1 MAEQKPDTDFF
12 KRVDEH
18 IALSNEQLKTMEGA
32 RVAMSGT
39 FAAARFSAWMCA
51 NYDGSGERMKQR
63 KDEAMR
69 IFTEEF
75 RRMFEESYDDY
86 TNNYSRYKAKA
97 L

>member
-12 KRVDEH
+12 KRVDAH
-18 IALSNEQLKTMEGA
+18 IALSNEQLKTIDGG

-51 NYDGSGERMKQR
+51 NLDASGERMKER
-63 KDEAMR
+63 KEEAMR
-69 IFTEEF
+69 VFTEEF

-86 TNNYSRYKAKA
+86 ANNYSRYKAKA

>member
-1 MAEQKPDTDFF
+1 MAEPTPDTAFF

-18 IALSNEQLKTMEGA
+18 IALSNEQLKTMDGG
-32 RVAMSGT
+32 RVAMSNT

-51 NYDGSGERMKQR
+51 NHDGSGERMKQR
-63 KDEAMR
+63 KEEALR

-86 TNNYSRYKAKA
+86 ANNYSRYKAKA
-97 L
+97 F

>member
-1 MAEQKPDTDFF
+1 MAAPQTDATFF
-12 KRVDEH
+12 QRVDEH

-51 NYDGSGERMKQR
+51 NFDGSGERMQQR
-63 KDEAMR
+63 KEEALR
-69 IFTEEF
+69 LFTEEF

-86 TNNYSRYKAKA
+86 ANNYSRYKAKA